1 MEEKEEE
8 QGKRKR
14 EVMKQKIHVKYS
26 AECLTH
32 HKCKTTIIK
41 LGNEMHIF
49 SNPWGKYIH

>member
-1 MEEKEEE
+1 VEEKEEE

-26 AECLTH
+26 AECLIR

-41 LGNEMHIF
+41 LGSEMHLV